1 MTFDREVSLSEEI
14 VEMSENGFC
23 HHCKQLRTTY
33 VMASCKYNSSM
44 HGLLLPISTTIGG
57 VQLPNVEPR
66 QT

>member
-1 MTFDREVSLSEEI
+1 MSFDREVSLSEEI
-14 VEMSENGFC
+14 VESSENGFC

-33 VMASCKYNSSM
+33 VMASCKYNSRV
-44 HGLLLPISTTIGG
+44 HGLLMPIYFTIDS